1 MMYSTIVVGVD
12 ASERALKALDQAAE
26 LAKLYGATLHIVCA
40 YVPLNDTEVFERTRG
55 LNPQAAADVDTDY
68 DVKQLA
74 NKAVERAK
82 SSGVDTKRHLI
93 VGPAAD
99 VLIGAATDIGADL
112 LVVGNRGMTGMR
124 RVLGSV
130 PNHVTHHATC
140 SVLVVDTSD

>member
-1 MMYSTIVVGVD
+1 MYTAIVVGVD
-12 ASERALKALDQAAE
+12 ASERSLKALDHAAE
-26 LAKLYGATLHIVCA
+26 LAKLSGATLHIVCA
-40 YVPLNDTEVFERTRG
+40 YVPLAEGEVFERARG
-55 LNPQAAADVDTDY
+55 LNPQAAARVEPDF

-74 NKAVERAK
+74 GAAVERVQ
-82 SSGVDTKRHLI
+82 GLGIRTKRHLM

-99 VLIGAATDIGADL
+99 VLIAAASDIGADL

-130 PNHVTHHATC
+130 PNHITHHAPC